1 MISIIA
7 RYTAVVSALI
17 AITTT
22 MVLAAEPV
30 SIQVAMPALTCGKD
44 GLEQNECILNGT
56 MRLRGADN
64 LNGPVRYYCDVR
76 YSYVAAGNESQAIRF
91 NGRVLFHG
99 EEKLIQ
105 GRAKRELAEK
115 LTLKLSSSAR
125 QIEVAEIGCERE

>member
-1 MISIIA
+1 MARCIAAIS
-7 RYTAVVSALI
+7 VLI
-17 AITTT
+17 AVTTT
-22 MVLAAEPV
+22 TVVAAEPV
-30 SIQVAMPALTCGKD
+30 SIQVAMPSITCGKD
-44 GLEQNECILNGT
+44 GLEPNECILNGT

-99 EEKLIQ
+99 EEKLVQ

-115 LTLKLSSSAR
+115 LTLKLSSNAR

>member
-1 MISIIA
+1 MKRHRVRQAVASGALLLLSAVPALALEPISIQI
-7 RYTAVVSALI
+7 
-17 AITTT
+17 
-22 MVLAAEPV
+22 
-30 SIQVAMPALTCGKD
+30 AMPTLTCGKE

-99 EEKLIQ
+99 EEKLVQ
-105 GRAKRELAEK
+105 GRARRDLAEK
-115 LTLKLSSSAR
+115 LTLKLSSNAR
-125 QIEVAEIGCERE
+125 QIEVSEIGCERE